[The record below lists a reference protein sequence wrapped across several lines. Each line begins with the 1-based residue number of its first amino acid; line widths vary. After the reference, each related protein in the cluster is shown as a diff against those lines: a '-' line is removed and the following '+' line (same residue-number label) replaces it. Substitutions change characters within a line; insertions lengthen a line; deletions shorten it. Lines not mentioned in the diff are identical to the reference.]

1 MNQKKLP
8 IGIENFE
15 EIRRESFYYIDM
27 SGIFWMN
34 TIFLT
39 IMQKRK
45 RGTTVIVLA
54 IQMSIVHG
62 I

>member
-8 IGIENFE
+8 IGIDNFE